1 MSPDQK
7 NALESLAGRG
17 LSVAE
22 IAVLDPLLDVR
33 DDVAIAAVLSTGRVT
48 VVSHR
53 IGELG
58 ILDLLGPVAGDA
70 FLTALEAITGPETL
84 PEPLRPYTGAI
95 RRGVCWLK
103 TDGLDVGSAT
113 ARVLLDALAAGG
125 VLDGGAVTA
134 IKASAERASPIP
146 YAAVSDALNVAEG
159 RLTLG
164 G

>member
-1 MSPDQK
+1 MTPAQRS
-7 NALESLAGRG
+7 ALESLAARTLMVG
-17 LSVAE
+17 E
-22 IAVLDPLLDVR
+22 IAALEPLLAIR
-33 DDVAIAAVLSTGRVT
+33 DDVAIAALLSTGRVT

-70 FLTALEAITGPETL
+70 FLAALEASTGPEAL
-84 PEPLRPYTGAI
+84 PEGLRPYCGAI
-95 RRGVCWLK
+95 RRGVAWLK
-103 TDGLDVGSAT
+103 TDGLDVGAGT
-113 ARVLLDALAAGG
+113 TRVLLDALAAGG
-125 VLDGGAVTA
+125 VLDGAAVLA

-146 YAAVSDALNVAEG
+146 YAAVSDVLNVAEG